1 MSIARW
7 FFSFYGRIGRIRFL
21 IGHGILLI
29 IMFIIVN
36 LVMKFMMPFPNMRF
50 TMPSPDMQ
58 FKGQWLL
65 TVLAPVLLIS
75 SCSLEVKRLHDIG
88 ISGWWSLAVFIVIM
102 ALNEV
107 AKVLPHPSGTILGFL
122 LLPLMLVFSLFLVLY
137 PGKVGSN
144 IYDLDI
150 QDKQPNLAV

>member
-21 IGHGILLI
+21 VGHVTLLI

-36 LVMKFMMPFPNMRF
+36 LVMKF
-50 TMPSPDMQ
+50 TMPSLHMQ
-58 FKGQWLL
+58 FRGQWLL
-65 TVLAPVLLIS
+65 IALTPILFIS

-102 ALNEV
+102 ALNEI
-107 AKVLPHPSGTILGFL
+107 AKVLPHPSGIILGIL
-122 LLPLMLVFSLFLVLY
+122 LLPLMLVFYLFLVLY
-137 PGKVGSN
+137 PGEVGPN

-150 QDKQPNLAV
+150 QDEQPNLAV